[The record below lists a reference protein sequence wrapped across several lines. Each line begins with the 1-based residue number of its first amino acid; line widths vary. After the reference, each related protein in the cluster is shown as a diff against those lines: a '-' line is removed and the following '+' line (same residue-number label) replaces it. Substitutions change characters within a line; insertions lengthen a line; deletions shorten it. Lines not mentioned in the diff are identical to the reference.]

1 LYGFLKTLKSFT
13 GNGTNHL
20 DLIAWHKNIE
30 PTDYQV
36 QSITTESVL
45 GYWCYS
51 QLMSLLLPFILFIN
65 IRSRLIKMS
74 TLELCAYAWLALGG
88 ALSVAFPLFVLRYHS
103 SMQDQTGMKSPAL
116 RLPTWGMDILGICL
130 WLSFWFTVSLSWSKD
145 EEVTLYLWLLRFAL
159 FLPSLIP
166 ATPIKNGKDHSMPL
180 PIYCG
185 LVVLTT
191 GYHWYQSAKVITH
204 TGFVHHNLALPFSH
218 DLMFCL
224 VSLVLYIL
232 YLSKTLGL
240 LVSLALIFITPFLSL
255 GSTFSL
261 LVIYDRHLKKGQLS
275 RKED

>member
-1 LYGFLKTLKSFT
+1 
-13 GNGTNHL
+13 
-20 DLIAWHKNIE
+20 
-30 PTDYQV
+30 
-36 QSITTESVL
+36 
-45 GYWCYS
+45 
-51 QLMSLLLPFILFIN
+51 MSLLLPFILFIN

-74 TLELCAYAWLALGG
+74 TLELCAYAWLASGG

-103 SMQDQTGMKSPAL
+103 SLQEQAGMKSQAL

-130 WLSFWFTVSLSWSKD
+130 WLSFWFTVSLPWSKD
-145 EEVTLYLWLLRFAL
+145 EEVTVYCWLLHLVL
-159 FLPSLIP
+159 FLPCLIP
-166 ATPIKNGKDHSMPL
+166 ATPIKSNKDHSMPL

-191 GYHWYQSAKVITH
+191 GYHWYQSAKVITQA
-204 TGFVHHNLALPFSH
+204 GFAYHNLALAFSH

-240 LVSLALIFITPFLSL
+240 LVSLALIFVAPFISL

-261 LVIYDRHLKKGQLS
+261 LVIYHRHLKKGQLS
-275 RKED
+275 SKED

>member
-1 LYGFLKTLKSFT
+1 M
-13 GNGTNHL
+13 
-20 DLIAWHKNIE
+20 
-30 PTDYQV
+30 QV
-36 QSITTESVL
+36 QRVTAESAL
-45 GYWCYS
+45 ENWCYS

-65 IRSRLIKMS
+65 IRARLIKMS

-103 SMQDQTGMKSPAL
+103 SLQDQTGMKSPAL

-145 EEVTLYLWLLRFAL
+145 KEVTVYLWLLRFVL
-159 FLPSLIP
+159 FLPCLIP
-166 ATPIKNGKDHSMPL
+166 ATPMKNDKDHSMPL

-191 GYHWYQSAKVITH
+191 GYHWYQSAKAITH
-204 TGFVHHNLALPFSH
+204 AGFTPYNLGLPFSH
-218 DLMFCL
+218 DLIFCF

-232 YLSKTLGL
+232 YLSKSLGL
-240 LVSLALIFITPFLSL
+240 SVSLALIIITPFLSL
-255 GSTFSL
+255 GSIFSL
-261 LVIYDRHLKKGQLS
+261 LVIYDLFLKKGQLS